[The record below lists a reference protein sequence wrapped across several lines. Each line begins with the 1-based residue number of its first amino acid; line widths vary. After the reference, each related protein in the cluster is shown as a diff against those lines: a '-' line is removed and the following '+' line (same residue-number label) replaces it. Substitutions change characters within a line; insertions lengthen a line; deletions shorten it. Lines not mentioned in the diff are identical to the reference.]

1 MAQQKFKR
9 ITKKNILEV
18 TKMGSFNA
26 EVHDARLDDIAKEF
40 QVSRE
45 AARQMVN
52 KAIISFRRKAF
63 EMGYEPDDFVDV
75 VRAR

>member
-1 MAQQKFKR
+1 
-9 ITKKNILEV
+9 
-18 TKMGSFNA
+18 MGSFNA
-26 EVHDARLDDIAKEF
+26 EIHDARLDDIAREF
-40 QVSRE
+40 HVSRE

-52 KAIISFRRKAF
+52 KAIRSFRRKAF

>member
-1 MAQQKFKR
+1 
-9 ITKKNILEV
+9 
-18 TKMGSFNA
+18 MGSFNA